1 MRQPLSRKF
10 KKIKKNQNFDA
21 VALISVHFICIYAKK
36 KLPLRAKMCKWDL
49 TASWSHVK
57 MVFSYG

>member
-21 VALISVHFICIYAKK
+21 VALGFTEEEAKDFIEYA
-36 KLPLRAKMCKWDL
+36 
-49 TASWSHVK
+49 H
-57 MVFSYG
+57 